1 MSLNFSKEIYDD
13 VIVEIIELTRATLQE
28 AQEFKSI
35 LFEDINQNYLKFVVD
50 LNECEFIDST
60 FLSTLV
66 TTLKHLLNNGGNIKL
81 SSVNP
86 EVQSLL
92 ELTGTHRVFEI
103 YKTRRDAVESYSY
116 ENKGKKTA

>member
-13 VIVEIIELTRATLQE
+13 IIVEIIELTRATLQE
-28 AQEFKSI
+28 AQEFKNI
-35 LFEDINQNYLKFVVD
+35 LAEDINNNYLKFVVD
-50 LNECEFIDST
+50 LKECEFIDST

-66 TTLKHLLNNGGNIKL
+66 TTLKLLLNKGGNVKL
-81 SSVNP
+81 SSVNT

-92 ELTGTHRVFEI
+92 ELTGTHHIFEI
-103 YKTRRDAVESYSY
+103 FKTRKEAVQSYSN

>member
-13 VIVEIIELTRATLQE
+13 VIVEIIELTRATLKE
-28 AQEFKSI
+28 AKEFKNI
-35 LFEDINQNYLKFVVD
+35 LSEDIENNFLKFVVD
-50 LNECEFIDST
+50 LKDCEFIDST

-66 TTLKHLLNNGGNIKL
+66 TTLKLLLGKGGNIKL
-81 SSVNP
+81 SSVNS

-103 YKTRRDAVESYSY
+103 YKTRKAAVKSYSK
-116 ENKGKKTA
+116 EDNRTKTA

>member
-13 VIVEIIELTRATLQE
+13 IVVEIIELTRATLQE
-28 AQEFKSI
+28 AQEFKNI
-35 LFEDINQNYLKFVVD
+35 LLEDINKNYLKFVVD
-50 LNECEFIDST
+50 LKDCEFIDST

-66 TTLKHLLNNGGNIKL
+66 TTLKLLLSKRGNIKL
-81 SSVNP
+81 SSVNS

-92 ELTGTHRVFEI
+92 ELTGTHHIFEI
-103 YKTRRDAVESYSY
+103 FKSRRDAVESYST